1 MKKFTLFLSALL
13 ISAMSFAA
21 TYTHTFVS
29 NELSTGEVTLSEVAW
44 TTTMEGSTFYGWDGS
59 TSKGIQI
66 GSKNSPCTLYTL
78 KTSAF
83 AEKITSVTVNASI
96 ASGGT
101 AKLSIMV
108 GETAY
113 LSAQALTTDATDYTA
128 TGSAT
133 GDLLISFE
141 NDAKAFYIKSITVT
155 YGEDG
160 GENPGEDPGE
170 EPGENPGEEP
180 GEDPGEG
187 GSDLWLLV
195 TDASTLSVGDQ
206 VVIAAVEADAAL
218 STNQKTNNRGQAN
231 VTKSANTLTINE
243 EVQVLTLE
251 TGNKANT
258 LALNTGSGYL
268 YAASSSSNHLRT
280 ETTLSDN
287 SSWVITIS
295 EGVASIIAQG
305 ENTHNVMQYNQ
316 QSSLFACYGSASQGA
331 IALYKKASAEGVIL
345 APTIT
350 GEVNFLD
357 KTTVSITAE
366 EGLKVY
372 YTLDGTEP
380 TNASTEYTAPF
391 ELTATTTVKAVAYD
405 GDKASAVVSKTF
417 TKTPLIGCAEAN
429 ALAAG
434 EIAYMKPFD
443 IVYVVEG
450 AGYIYIKDETG
461 TALIYSYDW
470 DEPTYFAAGDHVEG
484 FIGKSSPY
492 NGLPELKPNVDY
504 NDLTITKGGAASEPT
519 IFAEAPL
526 ATDVHKYVQ
535 FNGVK
540 FTESATFEEGVASNA
555 TMLVGDA
562 EVTLRNA
569 FKLGA
574 DFVAEKPYNVVGFVA
589 IFNENVQVYFLSAE
603 ALTTAVDNVTV
614 DQNITKFF
622 ENGQLVI
629 IKNGVRYNAQGAV
642 VK

>member
-13 ISAMSFAA
+13 ISAMSFAVDITITSA
-21 TYTHTFVS
+21 ETVTQDGVTIVFDKASGSNAPAWYAAGLRLYAKNTVTISAETNITNITFNWEKQGSKDFAALTANVGAYTHP
-29 NELSTGEVTLSEVAW
+29 EKAGVATW
-44 TTTMEGSTFYGWDGS
+44 
-59 TSKGIQI
+59 
-66 GSKNSPCTLYTL
+66 
-78 KTSAF
+78 
-83 AEKITSVTVNASI
+83 
-96 ASGGT
+96 
-101 AKLSIMV
+101 
-108 GETAY
+108 
-113 LSAQALTTDATDYTA
+113 
-128 TGSAT
+128 TGSAKEVVFT
-133 GDLLISFE
+133 LGDKGQLQLNTLSVSL
-141 NDAKAFYIKSITVT
+141 D
-155 YGEDG
+155 GESS
-160 GENPGEDPGE
+160 GEQPGEDPGE

-180 GEDPGEG
+180 GENPGEG

-218 STNQKTNNRGQAN
+218 STNQKSNNRGQAN

-268 YAASSSSNHLRT
+268 YAASSSSNYLRT

-295 EGVASIIAQG
+295 EGVASIVAQG
-305 ENTHNVMQYNQ
+305 ENTRNVMQYNQ

-331 IALYKKASAEGVIL
+331 IALYKKASAESVIL

-366 EGLKVY
+366 EGLKVF

-429 ALAAG
+429 ALAEG

-450 AGYIYIKDETG
+450 TGYIYIKDETG

-540 FTESATFEEGVASNA
+540 FTETVTFVEGVASNA
-555 TMLVGDA
+555 TMLVGET
-562 EVTLRNA
+562 EVTVRNA

-574 DFVAEKPYNVVGFVA
+574 DLVAEKPYNVVGFVA
-589 IFNENVQVYFLSAE
+589 IYKENVQVYFLSAE

-614 DQNITKFF
+614 NQNITKFF
-622 ENGQLVI
+622 ENGQLII
-629 IKNGVRYNAQGAV
+629 IKDGVKFNAQGQV

>member
-13 ISAMSFAA
+13 ISMVSMAA
-21 TYTHTFVS
+21 TYTHTFAS
-29 NELSTGEVTLSEVAW
+29 GELSTGDVTLSEVAW

-66 GSKNSPCTLYTL
+66 GKSKEPCTSYTL

-83 AEKITSVTVNASI
+83 AEKITSVTVNAST

-101 AKLSIMV
+101 ATLSIMV

-155 YGEDG
+155 YGDDN

-170 EPGENPGEEP
+170 NPGENPGEDP
-180 GEDPGEG
+180 GENPGEG

-295 EGVASIIAQG
+295 EGVASIVAQG

-316 QSSLFACYGSASQGA
+316 QNSLFACYGSASQGA

-429 ALAAG
+429 ALAEG

-450 AGYIYIKDETG
+450 TGYIYIKDETG

-470 DEPTYFAAGDHVEG
+470 DEPTYFVAGDHVEG

-492 NGLPELKPNVDY
+492 KGLPELKPNVDY

-540 FTESATFEEGVASNA
+540 FTEAVTFVEGVASNA

-574 DFVAEKPYNVVGFVA
+574 DLVAEKPYNVVGFVA
-589 IFNENVQVYFLSAE
+589 IFNEDIQVYFLSAE
-603 ALTTAVDNVTV
+603 ALTTAVDNVTIN
-614 DQNITKFF
+614 QNITKLF

>member
-13 ISAMSFAA
+13 ISAMSFGETA
-21 TYTHTFVS
+21 TLTFEAQCAGAGTDDKGNAWV
-29 NELSTGEVTLSEVAW
+29 VTSDAEETQYDA
-44 TTTMEGSTFYGWDGS
+44 T
-59 TSKGIQI
+59 KGIHY
-66 GSKNSPCTLYTL
+66 GSSNKAVSFLQVSTQ
-78 KTSAF
+78 A
-83 AEKITSVTVNASI
+83 ITSSVTKVVVNASG
-96 ASGGT
+96 ASKTAGKLTVTVGGVSLGSEVSLTST
-101 AKLSIMV
+101 ATEYTFEGNATGEIVVKLSQK
-108 GETAY
+108 
-113 LSAQALTTDATDYTA
+113 SAKNALYV
-128 TGSAT
+128 
-133 GDLLISFE
+133 
-141 NDAKAFYIKSITVT
+141 KSVAVT

-170 EPGENPGEEP
+170 NPGEDPGEEP

-268 YAASSSSNHLRT
+268 YAASSSGNHLRT

-540 FTESATFEEGVASNA
+540 FTEAVTFDEGVASNA
-555 TMLVGDA
+555 TMLVGET

>member
-155 YGEDG
+155 YGDDSGENP

-170 EPGENPGEEP
+170 EPGEDPGEEP
-180 GEDPGEG
+180 GNNDEVLATVVMDFTGEEG
-187 GSDLWLLV
+187 LEKLGIAYPT
-195 TDASTLSVGDQ
+195 TDAGNGAFSTDLEEGKAYSQNGVSLTAKYGSTATRVWLASSGKMDLRHYKGGVLTFAAPAGKVITQ
-206 VVIAAVEADAAL
+206 VVFDGADLTGLTTLVDKSWTGTATVVEIPAADDAKTIKINTITISLADAA
-218 STNQKTNNRGQAN
+218 A
-231 VTKSANTLTINE
+231 
-243 EVQVLTLE
+243 
-251 TGNKANT
+251 
-258 LALNTGSGYL
+258 
-268 YAASSSSNHLRT
+268 
-280 ETTLSDN
+280 DF
-287 SSWVITIS
+287 
-295 EGVASIIAQG
+295 VA
-305 ENTHNVMQYNQ
+305 TP
-316 QSSLFACYGSASQGA
+316 A
-331 IALYKKASAEGVIL
+331 IA
-345 APTIT
+345 

-429 ALAAG
+429 ALAKG

-504 NDLTITKGGAASEPT
+504 NNLTITKGGAASEPT

-555 TMLVGDA
+555 TMLVGET

-589 IFNENVQVYFLSAE
+589 IFNEDIQVYFLSAE
-603 ALTTAVDNVTV
+603 ALTTAVDNVTIN
-614 DQNITKFF
+614 QNITKFF

>member
-13 ISAMSFAA
+13 ISVMSFGADFTLTSANAVTVDGVTITFDQAEGQNAPAWYDDGLRLYAKNTVTISAETNITNITFNWEKRSSKDFAA
-21 TYTHTFVS
+21 LTANVGAYTHPET
-29 NELSTGEVTLSEVAW
+29 TGV
-44 TTTMEGSTFYGWDGS
+44 
-59 TSKGIQI
+59 
-66 GSKNSPCTLYTL
+66 
-78 KTSAF
+78 
-83 AEKITSVTVNASI
+83 
-96 ASGGT
+96 GT
-101 AKLSIMV
+101 W
-108 GETAY
+108 
-113 LSAQALTTDATDYTA
+113 
-128 TGSAT
+128 TGSAKEVVFT
-133 GDLLISFE
+133 LGDKGQLQLNTLSVSLDGE
-141 NDAKAFYIKSITVT
+141 SSGEQP
-155 YGEDG
+155 GED
-160 GENPGEDPGE
+160 PGEDPGE

-180 GEDPGEG
+180 GENPGEG

-218 STNQKTNNRGQAN
+218 STNQKSNNRGQAN

-268 YAASSSSNHLRT
+268 YAASSSSNYLRT

-295 EGVASIIAQG
+295 EGVASIVAQG
-305 ENTHNVMQYNQ
+305 ENTRNVMQYNQ
-316 QSSLFACYGSASQGA
+316 QNSLFACYGSASQGA

-405 GDKASAVVSKTF
+405 GNNASAVVSKTF

-429 ALAAG
+429 ALAEG

-450 AGYIYIKDETG
+450 TGYIYIKDETG

-492 NGLPELKPNVDY
+492 KGLPELKPNVDY

-555 TMLVGDA
+555 TMLVGET

-589 IFNENVQVYFLSAE
+589 IFNEDIQVYFLSAE
-603 ALTTAVDNVTV
+603 ALTTAVDNVTI

-622 ENGQLVI
+622 ENGQLII

-642 VK
+642 VQ

>member
-13 ISAMSFAA
+13 ISMVSMAA
-21 TYTHTFVS
+21 TYTHTFAS
-29 NELSTGEVTLSEVAW
+29 GELSTGDVTLSEVAW

-66 GSKNSPCTLYTL
+66 GKSKEPCTSYTL

-83 AEKITSVTVNASI
+83 AEKITSVTVNAST
-96 ASGGT
+96 ASDGT
-101 AKLSIMV
+101 ATLSIMV

-160 GENPGEDPGE
+160 GENPGEEPGE
-170 EPGENPGEEP
+170 DPGENPGEEP
-180 GEDPGEG
+180 GENPGEG

-268 YAASSSSNHLRT
+268 YAASSSSNYLRT

-295 EGVASIIAQG
+295 EGVASIVAQG

-316 QSSLFACYGSASQGA
+316 QNSLFACYGSASQGA

-366 EGLKVY
+366 EGLKVF

-429 ALAAG
+429 ALAKG

-492 NGLPELKPNVDY
+492 KGLPELKPNVDY

-555 TMLVGDA
+555 TMLVGET

-589 IFNENVQVYFLSAE
+589 IFNEDIQVYFLSAE
-603 ALTTAVDNVTV
+603 ALTTAVDNVTIN
-614 DQNITKFF
+614 QNITKFF

>member
-160 GENPGEDPGE
+160 GE
-170 EPGENPGEEP
+170 
-180 GEDPGEG
+180 DPGEG

-206 VVIAAVEADAAL
+206 VVIAAAEADAAL

-295 EGVASIIAQG
+295 EGVASVVAQG

-366 EGLKVY
+366 DGLKVY

-429 ALAAG
+429 ALAKG

-470 DEPTYFAAGDHVEG
+470 DEPTYFVAGDHVEG

-555 TMLVGDA
+555 TMLVGET

-589 IFNENVQVYFLSAE
+589 IFNEDIQVYFLSAE
-603 ALTTAVDNVTV
+603 ALTTAVDNVTI